1 MYFAHDDRQKVCLAG
16 ESRTKFDSPEFCDG
30 DGKASNPSAVG
41 YGLWVAKVV
50 SFRQLFALH
59 FADGRQLGTIHGR
72 TSPMRV
78 ANARCVVGR
87 EPGRSVVAPHSS
99 CTARRAMR
107 RCRVIM
113 SRIVTV
119 ELVIE
124 DVFSFDCPASQASRS
139 LAQGGCVKLIPNRSI
154 PSREGRKAQH
164 RGR

>member
-87 EPGRSVVAPHSS
+87 EPGRK
-99 CTARRAMR
+99 
-107 RCRVIM
+107 RCRAAFFLYGAACDAAVP
-113 SRIVTV
+113 SNHV
-119 ELVIE
+119 
-124 DVFSFDCPASQASRS
+124 A
-139 LAQGGCVKLIPNRSI
+139 NRD
-154 PSREGRKAQH
+154 RRT
-164 RGR
+164 RN